1 MVIKTCSKDFE
12 LKCGRFSLKLGPK
25 TLIMGILNITP
36 DSFYDGGFY
45 NNPDK
50 AVYHAEKMA
59 EEGADIIDVGGE
71 STRPGSQPV
80 NAREELSRV
89 LPVIRELVKRLQIP
103 VSVDTYK
110 AEVAKRVLEEGA
122 DIINDISGFSFDP
135 GLVEILSSYDHVPVI
150 VMHTY
155 DKPRTM
161 QNNPV
166 YSSLIEEIK
175 NSLEKSMQIGIEG
188 GIQKDRF
195 IIDPGIGFGKTVSG
209 NLEIIRRL
217 SEFKMLGRPVL
228 IGTSRKSFIR
238 KILDL
243 PAEASLE
250 GSLATVASCIMNG
263 ADIVRVHD
271 VKETKRVSMITD
283 AIKRGREEKN
293 GL

>member
-1 MVIKTCSKDFE
+1 VVIKTCSKDFE

>member
-25 TLIMGILNITP
+25 TLIMGILNVTP

-45 NNPDK
+45 DNPDR

-89 LPVIRELVKRLQIP
+89 LPVIRKLVKRLQIP

-110 AEVAKRVLEEGA
+110 AEVAKRVLAEGA

-166 YSSLIEEIK
+166 YSSLVEEIK

-195 IIDPGIGFGKTVSG
+195 IIDPGIGFGKTVSD